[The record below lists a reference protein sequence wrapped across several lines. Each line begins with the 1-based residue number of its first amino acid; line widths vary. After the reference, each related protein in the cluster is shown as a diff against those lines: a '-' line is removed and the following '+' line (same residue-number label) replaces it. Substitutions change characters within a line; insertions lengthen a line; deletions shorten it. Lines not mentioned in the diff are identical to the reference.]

1 MIDRALVERVDLLCL
16 DAGNTVIFLDHARIA
31 RFLQSRGVDV
41 EVDALVKAEGS
52 AKRGL
57 AGDGSGEIAAFEW
70 AHAHEPG
77 GAEWGKVMGTIM
89 ALGARVPRERVPDL
103 LAELWAEHHRFNLY
117 SRIPEGLPAAVTR
130 LRAAGVKVA
139 IISNS
144 EGHLAAL
151 FEELGILDCFDR
163 VVDSSVVGVAK
174 PDPRIFSFATEAF
187 GIPSE
192 RALHLGD
199 TFATDVAGAR
209 AAGIRTALI
218 DPFLHYPGLYPDVPR
233 VDSVIQAANA
243 LLALR

>member
-31 RFLQSRGVDV
+31 RFLESRGVDA
-41 EVDALVKAEGS
+41 EIDALIQAEGS

-57 AGDGSGEIAAFEW
+57 AGDGSGEVVAFSWPHER
-70 AHAHEPG
+70 EPG

-89 ALGARVPRERVPDL
+89 ALGARAPRERVPEL
-103 LAELWAEHHRFNLY
+103 LAALWEEHLRFNLY
-117 SRIPEGLPAAVTR
+117 SRVPEGLPAAISR
-130 LRAAGVKVA
+130 LRSAGVKVA

-144 EGHLAAL
+144 EGRLASL
-151 FEELGILDCFDR
+151 FEELGILACFDR

-187 GIPSE
+187 GISPD
-192 RALHLGD
+192 RTLHLGD
-199 TFATDVAGAR
+199 TFATDIAGAR

-218 DPFLHYPGLYPDVPR
+218 DPFLHYPGLYLDVPR
-233 VDSVIQAANA
+233 VDSVAQVSDAI
-243 LLALR
+243 LALR